1 MQFPQPFNVM
11 DVDVLIVGAGPA
23 GSSAALVL
31 ARSRRS
37 IVLCNDLKPRNAAS
51 QAIHGLLTHEGQSPA
66 DFTEAT
72 HNALRS
78 YESIT
83 HCTERVIS
91 ISAHEGS
98 FRFWTAMG
106 SGGRAR
112 KVLLATGVVDEL
124 PNIPGLDNLYGKS
137 VHHCLYCDGYEY
149 RDQRLAAF
157 GEPGKGI
164 ALARMMLL
172 WSRDIVLCTDG
183 KPLTSEQQDTLTRNG
198 IAFSVVGITSLEDSG
213 GRLDG
218 IRFEDGSF
226 TNCSA
231 LFFTT
236 FCRPGSDLGEKLG
249 CNLDEKGG
257 LAASENCETS
267 IPGVFVA
274 GDASRDVLQIAVAM
288 GEGAR
293 AAVEINKALLREDGL
308 CS

>member
-1 MQFPQPFNVM
+1 M

-37 IVLCNDLKPRNAAS
+37 IALCNDNKPRNAAS

-66 DFTEAT
+66 ALTEAS
-72 HNALRS
+72 HRALVS
-78 YESIT
+78 YETIT
-83 HCTERVIS
+83 HCNERVIS

-112 KVLLATGVVDEL
+112 KVLLATGIVDTL
-124 PNIPGLDNLYGKS
+124 PDIPGLEKLYGKS

-157 GEPGKGI
+157 GEPGKGVE
-164 ALARMMLL
+164 LARMMLL
-172 WSRDIVLCTDG
+172 WSRDIVLCTNG
-183 KPLTSEQQDTLTRNG
+183 ETLTREQQDTLTRNG
-198 IAFSVVGITSLEDSG
+198 IDFNVVPITSLEYSD

-218 IRFEDGSF
+218 IRFDDGGF
-226 TNCSA
+226 TNCKA

-236 FCRPGSDLGEKLG
+236 GCMPGSDLGEKLG
-249 CNLDEKGG
+249 CTFDDKGG
-257 LAASENCETS
+257 LVVSENCETS

-274 GDASRDVLQIAVAM
+274 GDASRDVLQIAVAL

-293 AAVEINKALLREDGL
+293 AGVEINKALLREDGL